1 MIYQDIVVTKPESM
15 SNKEAAYYIDQEFES
30 MQQELSK
37 IASIEIS
44 LDGDEVVLQ
53 AKKKSNITRIR
64 RITGYMSKVN
74 NFNDSKRAELNDR
87 VSHM

>member
-1 MIYQDIVVTKPESM
+1 MIYQDIVVTISEGM
-15 SNKEAAYYIDQEFES
+15 SNKEAVYYIDQEYES
-30 MQQELSK
+30 LQHELQN
-37 IASIEIS
+37 IASIEIY